1 MGLIKMYARPIK
13 YKVNGPGTEQTAD
26 GFVAT
31 PVRYS
36 TISVEDLADHISADS
51 RVERSKVAVITDS
64 LIKQIREMVLN
75 GHKIEVPHLGS
86 FKPKIKSQLAIN
98 PESVD
103 ATSFSAKVRFS
114 PSVELKRDLQAA
126 RIEKT
131 TLPVAP
137 AAPSIADQKN
147 AILIDFKRQAM
158 PLIAA
163 KAGVTVAELSEPVI
177 KLGWRDLGSK
187 VLTVGCKVA
196 QGGKNYLVLKAVKA
210 RIPEANG
217 YEFVN
222 GQEGRIFNAEDK
234 SYFEGWYAPGWDNED
249 SDYVYAVTDFYK
261 VTEPFVA
268 DNELTP
274 GMQ

>member
-1 MGLIKMYARPIK
+1 MGLIKMYARPIT
-13 YKVNGPGTEQTAD
+13 YKVNGPGTEQTAE

-75 GHKIEVPHLGS
+75 GHKIVVPHLGS

-103 ATSFSAKVRFS
+103 ATSFSAKVSFT

-137 AAPSIADQKN
+137 TAPSIDQQKAALLADFTK
-147 AILIDFKRQAM
+147 
-158 PLIAA
+158 
-163 KAGVTVAELSEPVI
+163 KALKAYQDEYEKDAVTVRKAASYAMGGNSKGENSIIVEMIFTVQGETRLCLAHANI
-177 KLGWRDLGSK
+177 KSPDGYFDDGGQIIQGVVPMATGW
-187 VLTVGCKVA
+187 
-196 QGGKNYLVLKAVKA
+196 N
-210 RIPEANG
+210 
-217 YEFVN
+217 
-222 GQEGRIFNAEDK
+222 FNEEEITFNV
-234 SYFEGWYAPGWDNED
+234 SP
-249 SDYVYAVTDFYK
+249 YK
-261 VTEPFVA
+261 VTEPFA
-268 DNELTP
+268 LEEHP
-274 GMQ
+274 

>member
-1 MGLIKMYARPIK
+1 MGLIKMYARPIT
-13 YKVNGPGTEQTAD
+13 YKVNGPGTEQTAE

-36 TISVEDLADHISADS
+36 TINVEDLAEHISADS

-75 GHKIEVPHLGS
+75 GHKIIVPHLGS

-103 ATSFSAKVRFS
+103 AASFSAKVRFS

-137 AAPSIADQKN
+137 TAPSIEVQKTSALSNFVKQVNAWIDSNKPGATIDGTPAFTTFPLQMGDVQNAVVVMTATVLAGGGADPIDINAWCIAKN
-147 AILIDFKRQAM
+147 SATNSYDGFSDDA
-158 PLIAA
+158 
-163 KAGVTVAELSEPVI
+163 T
-177 KLGWRDLGSK
+177 
-187 VLTVGCKVA
+187 
-196 QGGKNYLVLKAVKA
+196 
-210 RIPEANG
+210 
-217 YEFVN
+217 FVN
-222 GQEGRIFNAEDK
+222 NSL
-234 SYFEGWYAPGWDNED
+234 SYLKDGKYAPDIYYLN
-249 SDYVYAVTDFYK
+249 K
-261 VTEPFVA
+261 VKFSVPFTV
-268 DNELTP
+268 E
-274 GMQ
+274 

>member
-13 YKVNGPGTEQTAD
+13 YKVNGPGTEQTAE

-36 TISVEDLADHISADS
+36 TISVEDLADHIAADS

-75 GHKIEVPHLGS
+75 GHKIVVPHLGS

-103 ATSFSAKVRFS
+103 AASFSAKVRFS

-137 AAPSIADQKN
+137 AAPDIATQ
-147 AILIDFKRQAM
+147 
-158 PLIAA
+158 
-163 KAGVTVAELSEPVI
+163 KAGALVNFDSFAKKKIQEDGFELVDYTPAMYFARTLVRPDDVQTSAEIVFIGIDYTIKVDGVEEDRSFYAKCLALRPSTKRDYSQFDKTGAEKPGDWIVEGMSEVATVKE
-177 KLGWRDLGSK
+177 
-187 VLTVGCKVA
+187 
-196 QGGKNYLVLKAVKA
+196 
-210 RIPEANG
+210 
-217 YEFVN
+217 
-222 GQEGRIFNAEDK
+222 
-234 SYFEGWYAPGWDNED
+234 
-249 SDYVYAVTDFYK
+249 YK
-261 VTEPFVA
+261 FTEPFSIA
-268 DNELTP
+268 
-274 GMQ
+274 

>member
-1 MGLIKMYARPIK
+1 MYARPIT
-13 YKVNGPGTEQTAD
+13 YKVNGPGTEQTAE

-75 GHKIEVPHLGS
+75 GHKIVVPHLGS

-103 ATSFSAKVRFS
+103 ATSFSAKVRFT

-131 TLPVAP
+131 SLPVAP
-137 AAPSIADQKN
+137 EAPSIDQQKAALLADFTK
-147 AILIDFKRQAM
+147 
-158 PLIAA
+158 
-163 KAGVTVAELSEPVI
+163 KATKAFQDKYGKDKVTVSLAAHFSLGGNPDGVNSIIASMGFNVQGVDMICSALANIKATDGYFDNSGTIISGVVPMPTGWESSEEDGEVTYTLSP
-177 KLGWRDLGSK
+177 
-187 VLTVGCKVA
+187 
-196 QGGKNYLVLKAVKA
+196 
-210 RIPEANG
+210 
-217 YEFVN
+217 
-222 GQEGRIFNAEDK
+222 
-234 SYFEGWYAPGWDNED
+234 
-249 SDYVYAVTDFYK
+249 YK
-261 VTEPFVA
+261 VTEPFAVS
-268 DNELTP
+268 NNP
-274 GMQ
+274 

>member
-1 MGLIKMYARPIK
+1 MYARPIK

-75 GHKIEVPHLGS
+75 GHKIVVPHLGS

-98 PESVD
+98 PENVD
-103 ATSFSAKVRFS
+103 ATSFSAKVRFT
-114 PSVELKRDLQAA
+114 PSVELKRDLQAS

-137 AAPSIADQKN
+137 EAPSIEQQKTALLADFTK
-147 AILIDFKRQAM
+147 KVT
-158 PLIAA
+158 
-163 KAGVTVAELSEPVI
+163 KAYQDKYGKDKVTVRKAASFGIGGNPEGENSVVVAMQFTVQGEDFLCSAHANIKAPKGYFDEGGDIVSGVVPFTTGWQRNEDDGEINYGLSPYKVSEPFA
-177 KLGWRDLGSK
+177 LS
-187 VLTVGCKVA
+187 
-196 QGGKNYLVLKAVKA
+196 QN
-210 RIPEANG
+210 P
-217 YEFVN
+217 
-222 GQEGRIFNAEDK
+222 
-234 SYFEGWYAPGWDNED
+234 
-249 SDYVYAVTDFYK
+249 
-261 VTEPFVA
+261 
-268 DNELTP
+268 
-274 GMQ
+274 

>member
-1 MGLIKMYARPIK
+1 MGLIKMYARPIT
-13 YKVNGPGTEQTAD
+13 YKVNGPGTEETAE

-103 ATSFSAKVRFS
+103 AASFSAKVRFS

-137 AAPSIADQKN
+137 AAPSIEQQKSAALIQFTQAARAYIAANWIGYGLSQNNVIYTSQVIDQN
-147 AILIDFKRQAM
+147 SNQSVVCIEATAQGVDGNRILIGWC
-158 PLIAA
+158 IAKNDA
-163 KAGVTVAELSEPVI
+163 TNSYD
-177 KLGWRDLGSK
+177 GW
-187 VLTVGCKVA
+187 
-196 QGGKNYLVLKAVKA
+196 Y
-210 RIPEANG
+210 NG
-217 YEFVN
+217 AFVN
-222 GQEGRIFNAEDK
+222 NSLSKMPVGKISETLIYLKRIKF
-234 SYFEGWYAPGWDNED
+234 
-249 SDYVYAVTDFYK
+249 
-261 VTEPFVA
+261 TEPFSLV
-268 DNELTP
+268 
-274 GMQ
+274 